1 MANEFKIKKGLIV
14 DGTNTVL
21 DIQGTQGQLFS
32 VTDSLTGDLFSVS
45 DISGIPILNVNSTG
59 LVTVDGNLNLDDNN
73 KIQFGNSQDLQIYH
87 NANDSYIND
96 TGTGDLR
103 IVSSATK
110 IYDADMSH
118 LQASFTDGGSVVLYN
133 AGNEKLATTSTG
145 ISVTGKTTTGTAHF
159 DGNANGSGPGA
170 EIGRNHAYDTLELKG
185 YGSEMMIGSQGTD
198 LHINYRTCNSNTT
211 SHTPNRWFWRAGS
224 STSYSDHYFGEI
236 FSDGLITWSQG
247 NSSHLGTGAAQT
259 TYVGNSSVNNAAIK
273 SNSNTEDMWVMNW
286 GDSAAW
292 GIYNRNID
300 SSLVV
305 ANAITL
311 PANSTAFIGA
321 GLARTYIDHS
331 NGNIGTLGTVE
342 GSKLKILG
350 SAGYFYNDA
359 GTRTAFYGGD
369 FYIQSIG
376 TYYNYATSQY
386 HGGSSGDNHYF
397 RGNPLTGN
405 NWSIDAAGKIMGTD
419 LTFGN
424 SPGASGTGKL
434 IIQND
439 TSGNQGTAG
448 YGILKQRDVNKE
460 VVAGQ
465 QTHIGG
471 YIWYTIKI
479 PSGYSN
485 SGLGSDVEVLIRTGG
500 RHHNGKTLQKY
511 IINVGNGSTQN
522 IGNFNGIN
530 ILQTLDS
537 RIAGSYGG
545 SATAAEFYYRT
556 SVANDTG
563 EVILRLYRADREPVT
578 VVEINP
584 QGAWNNDIT
593 KTPSLVCH
601 GLGTTFDSGT
611 GKGQINETRP
621 TANLSEP
628 LVIQKASFEQ
638 TTGTGGEFIVSANGP
653 ASGNSHE
660 IARFVNVGSLA
671 TSSYM
676 YIGASSGNDWRVGKN
691 INGTAGNTNFG
702 IAKHSGTTLALEI
715 DGSDN
720 ATFAGTITGAADFK
734 ATGNNLKFHAGGNH
748 ILNIDLNGKV
758 YPHTDNSVDLGF
770 STTVARFR
778 NGYFTSNVYA
788 GAFHGTNF
796 YGNGSTLTNVYSET
810 ESNAKF
816 LTKDGSAKEWV
827 FEVNDEGNM
836 SGNRWYKVATVN
848 QGSGG
853 LHIRGF
859 ISNHVEEFGTQKF
872 DLAIQGRETN
882 PTIEIN
888 GQVDVFYNGTG
899 TSTDKSGIRVV
910 RATDETYYDKFDVWI
925 RTTRYSQVRL
935 HLTKSGGT
943 SFHTSTSLVTTEPA
957 PLSPVTTPEIDTST
971 YVEGG
976 YIIVD
981 SLAALSCKTTGTSVV
996 GSLTAAADVIAYSD
1010 ERLKEN
1016 VKTLD
1021 GSKVLQ
1027 MRGVS
1032 FDRLD
1037 NGKYSSGVIAQE
1049 LEKVAP
1055 ELVIDDGKYKGV
1067 AYGNITGYL
1076 IEAIK
1081 EQQKQINELKSQ
1093 MNTCNKTN
1101 CNCNCKN

>member
-1 MANEFKIKKGLIV
+1 MANEFKVKKGLIV

-59 LVTVDGNLNLDDNN
+59 LVTVDGNLNLGDNN
-73 KIQFGNSQDLQIYH
+73 KIQFGDSQDLQIYH
-87 NANDSYIND
+87 NGSDSFIQD
-96 TGTGDLR
+96 TGTGSLKT
-103 IVSSATK
+103 V
-110 IYDADMSH
+110 
-118 LQASFTDGGSVVLYN
+118 ASGFQLLNSTQTQFMMLADGGATSWIKLYYS
-133 AGNEKLATTSTG
+133 GSEKLATTSTG

-159 DGNANGSGPGA
+159 DGAADSSGVGA

-198 LHINYRTCNSNTT
+198 LHINYRTCNNNTS

-224 STSYSDHYFGEI
+224 STSYSDHYFGEV
-236 FSDGLITWSQG
+236 FSDGLITWNQG
-247 NSSHLGTGAAQT
+247 NSSHLGTGAVVT

-273 SNSNTEDMWVMNW
+273 SNSNTEDMWIMNW

-300 SSLVV
+300 SSLAVT
-305 ANAITL
+305 NAITI

-342 GSKLKILG
+342 AAKLKILNG
-350 SAGYFYNDA
+350 AGYFFNDT
-359 GTRTAFYGGD
+359 GTRTAFTGGD
-369 FYIQSIG
+369 LYIQSISN
-376 TYYNYATSQY
+376 YYNYATNQY
-386 HGGSSGDNHYF
+386 HGNSSGDNHYF
-397 RGNPLTGN
+397 RGNPLAGN

-460 VVAGQ
+460 GISGQ
-465 QTHIGG
+465 NTHTGG

-485 SGLGSDVEVLIRTGG
+485 SGLGSDVEVVIRTGG
-500 RHHNGKTLQKY
+500 RHHNGKTLKKY
-511 IINVGNGSTQN
+511 IISVGNGSTAN

-545 SATAAEFYYRT
+545 SATSAEFYYRT

-584 QGAWNNDIT
+584 IGAWNNDIA

-601 GLGTTFDSGT
+601 GLGTTYDSGT
-611 GKGQINETRP
+611 GKGQINQTRP
-621 TANLSEP
+621 TANLSTA

-638 TTGTGGEFIVSANGP
+638 TTGTNGKFTVSANGT
-653 ASGNSHE
+653 ASGNPHE
-660 IARFVNVGSLA
+660 IARFINLGSLA

-676 YIGASSGNDWRVGKN
+676 YIGASSGTDWRLGKN
-691 INGTAGNTNFG
+691 IMGTAGNTNFG

-715 DGSDN
+715 DGSNN
-720 ATFAGTITGAADFK
+720 ATFAGSVDVGTFTLAGSGIVVDAGMTLQTNAGGVNAITLASNGNAAFAGSVT
-734 ATGNNLKFHAGGNH
+734 ATG
-748 ILNIDLNGKV
+748 
-758 YPHTDNSVDLGF
+758 
-770 STTVARFR
+770 
-778 NGYFTSNVYA
+778 
-788 GAFHGTNF
+788 
-796 YGNGSTLTNVYSET
+796 
-810 ESNAKF
+810 
-816 LTKDGSAKEWV
+816 
-827 FEVNDEGNM
+827 
-836 SGNRWYKVATVN
+836 
-848 QGSGG
+848 
-853 LHIRGF
+853 
-859 ISNHVEEFGTQKF
+859 
-872 DLAIQGRETN
+872 
-882 PTIEIN
+882 
-888 GQVDVFYNGTG
+888 DV
-899 TSTDKSGIRVV
+899 V
-910 RATDETYYDKFDVWI
+910 
-925 RTTRYSQVRL
+925 
-935 HLTKSGGT
+935 
-943 SFHTSTSLVTTEPA
+943 
-957 PLSPVTTPEIDTST
+957 
-971 YVEGG
+971 
-976 YIIVD
+976 
-981 SLAALSCKTTGTSVV
+981 
-996 GSLTAAADVIAYSD
+996 AYSD
-1010 ERLKEN
+1010 IKLKEN
-1016 VKTLD
+1016 IKTLD

-1032 FDRLD
+1032 FDRKD
-1037 NGKYSSGVIAQE
+1037 NGASSSGVIAQE
-1049 LEKVAP
+1049 MQKVAP
-1055 ELVIDDGKYKGV
+1055 ELVSDDDGTLGV

-1081 EQQKQINELKSQ
+1081 EQQKQIDELKKLIKDG
-1093 MNTCNKTN
+1093 NNL
-1101 CNCNCKN
+1101 

>member
-59 LVTVDGNLNLDDNN
+59 LVTVDGNLYLPDNK
-73 KIQFGNSQDLQIYH
+73 KILLGTGNDLQIYH
-87 NANDSYIND
+87 DGSNSYITD
-96 TGTGDLR
+96 IGAGDLR
-103 IVSSATK
+103 VGTGAFRLLSANLGETMMT
-110 IYDADMSH
+110 A
-118 LQASFTDGGSVVLYN
+118 FEDGAVNLYHNN
-133 AGNEKLATTSTG
+133 ALKLATTSTG
-145 ISVTGKTTTGTAHF
+145 VTVTGKTTTGTAHF
-159 DGNANGSGPGA
+159 DGAANSSGTGA

-185 YGSEMMIGSQGTD
+185 YGNEMMIGSQGTD
-198 LHINYRTCNSNTT
+198 LHINYRTCNNNTS

-224 STSYSDHYFGEI
+224 STSYSDHYFGEV
-236 FSDGLITWSQG
+236 FSDGLITWNQG
-247 NSSHLGTGAAQT
+247 NSSHLGTGAAVT

-273 SNSNTEDMWVMNW
+273 SNSNTEDMWIMNW

-300 SSLVV
+300 SSLAVT
-305 ANAITL
+305 NAITI
-311 PANSTAFIGA
+311 PANSTSFIGS
-321 GLARTYIDHS
+321 GLARTYINHA

-342 GSKLKILG
+342 ADKLKILG
-350 SAGYFYNDA
+350 GAGYFFNDS
-359 GTRTAFYGGD
+359 GTRTAFTGGD
-369 FYIQSIG
+369 LYIQSIG
-376 TYYNYATSQY
+376 TYYNYAGTQY
-386 HGGSSGDNHYF
+386 HGNSSGDNHYF

-424 SPGASGTGKL
+424 SPGASGTGRL

-448 YGILKQRDVNKE
+448 YGILKQRDVNKQ

-465 QTHIGG
+465 NTHTAG

-485 SGLGSDVEVLIRTGG
+485 SGLGSDVEVVIRTGG

-511 IINVGNGSTQN
+511 IISVGNGSTAN

-545 SATAAEFYYRT
+545 NATSAEFYYRT

-563 EVILRLYRADREPVT
+563 EVILRLLRADREPVT

-601 GLGTTFDSGT
+601 GLGTTYDSQT
-611 GKGQINETRP
+611 NKGQINETRP
-621 TANLSEP
+621 TANLSTA
-628 LVIQKASFEQ
+628 LVIQKAGFTQ
-638 TTGTGGEFIVSANGP
+638 TTGTNGKLDVSANGP
-653 ASGNSHE
+653 ASGTSHE
-660 IARFVNVGSLA
+660 IARFVNMGSLA

-676 YIGASSGNDWRVGKN
+676 YIGASSGTDWRLGKN
-691 INGTAGNTNFG
+691 IMGTSGNNNFG

-720 ATFAGTITGAADFK
+720 ATFAADLTAGSSGKFQVLGAGYIQLGNCTIGASGDNNHIHVNCPTALIPNSTTLADNTALGTSSYRWKT
-734 ATGNNLKFHAGGNH
+734 FHAGPGNF
-748 ILNIDLNGKV
+748 LG
-758 YPHTDNSVDLGF
+758 SV
-770 STTVARFR
+770 
-778 NGYFTSNVYA
+778 
-788 GAFHGTNF
+788 
-796 YGNGSTLTNVYSET
+796 
-810 ESNAKF
+810 
-816 LTKDGSAKEWV
+816 
-827 FEVNDEGNM
+827 
-836 SGNRWYKVATVN
+836 
-848 QGSGG
+848 
-853 LHIRGF
+853 
-859 ISNHVEEFGTQKF
+859 
-872 DLAIQGRETN
+872 
-882 PTIEIN
+882 
-888 GQVDVFYNGTG
+888 
-899 TSTDKSGIRVV
+899 
-910 RATDETYYDKFDVWI
+910 
-925 RTTRYSQVRL
+925 
-935 HLTKSGGT
+935 
-943 SFHTSTSLVTTEPA
+943 
-957 PLSPVTTPEIDTST
+957 
-971 YVEGG
+971 
-976 YIIVD
+976 
-981 SLAALSCKTTGTSVV
+981 
-996 GSLTAAADVIAYSD
+996 TASADVVAYSD
-1010 ERLKEN
+1010 IKLKEN
-1016 VKTLD
+1016 IKTLD

-1032 FDRLD
+1032 FDRKD
-1037 NGKYSSGVIAQE
+1037 NGASSSGVIAQE
-1049 LEKVAP
+1049 MQKVAP
-1055 ELVIDDGKYKGV
+1055 ELVSDDDGTLGV

-1081 EQQKQINELKSQ
+1081 EQQKQIDELK
-1093 MNTCNKTN
+1093 KLI
-1101 CNCNCKN
+1101 KNGNNL

>member
-1 MANEFKIKKGLIV
+1 MANEFKVKKGLIV
-14 DGTNTVL
+14 DGSNTVL

-59 LVTVDGNLNLDDNN
+59 LVTVDGNLNLGDNN
-73 KIQFGNSQDLQIYH
+73 KIQFGDSQDLQIYH

-103 IVSSATK
+103 IVSSLTK

-159 DGNANGSGPGA
+159 DGAANGSGVGA
-170 EIGRNHAYDTLELKG
+170 EIGRNHIYDTLELKG
-185 YGSEMMIGSQGTD
+185 YGAEMMIGSQSTD
-198 LHINYRTCNSNTT
+198 IHINYRTCNSNT
-211 SHTPNRWFWRAGS
+211 SNHTPNRWYWRAGS
-224 STSYSDHYFGEI
+224 ATSYSDHYFGEV

-300 SSLVV
+300 SDLAVT
-305 ANAITL
+305 NAITV

-321 GLARTYIDHS
+321 GLARTYINHA

-350 SAGYFYNDA
+350 GAGYFFNDA
-359 GTRTAFYGGD
+359 GTRTAFTGGD
-369 FYIQSIG
+369 LYIQSIA

-386 HGGSSGDNHYF
+386 HGASSGDNHYF

-405 NWSIDAAGKIMGTD
+405 NWSIDAAGKIMGTN

-424 SPGASGTGKL
+424 SPGASSTGKL

-448 YGILKQRDVNKE
+448 YGILKQRDVNKQ

-465 QTHIGG
+465 STHIGG

-511 IINVGNGSTQN
+511 VINVGNGSTAS
-522 IGNFNGIN
+522 IGNFNDIN

-537 RIAGSYGG
+537 RIGGAYGG

-593 KTPSLVCH
+593 KTPSLECH

-621 TANLSEP
+621 TSNLSTA
-628 LVIQKASFEQ
+628 LVVQKASFEQ
-638 TTGTGGEFIVSANGP
+638 TTGNNGKFTVSANGP
-653 ASGNSHE
+653 ASGVSHE

-676 YIGASSGNDWRVGKN
+676 YIGASSGTDWRLGKN

-702 IAKHSGTTLALEI
+702 IATHSGTTLALEI
-715 DGSDN
+715 DGSNN
-720 ATFAGTITGAADFK
+720 ATFAGSMAIAGNTTTKNTTITTGASSGTAEVLTVNHGSGSH
-734 ATGNNLKFHAGGNH
+734 TGTA
-748 ILNIDLNGKV
+748 IKV
-758 YPHTDNSVDLGF
+758 NSANSGH
-770 STTVARFR
+770 
-778 NGYFTSNVYA
+778 
-788 GAFHGTNF
+788 AFHVT
-796 YGNGSTLTNVYSET
+796 GSV
-810 ESNAKF
+810 
-816 LTKDGSAKEWV
+816 
-827 FEVNDEGNM
+827 
-836 SGNRWYKVATVN
+836 
-848 QGSGG
+848 GSGYAR
-853 LHIRGF
+853 LTSAY
-859 ISNHVEEFGTQKF
+859 SNNPDFYTSGT
-872 DLAIQGRETN
+872 I
-882 PTIEIN
+882 
-888 GQVDVFYNGTG
+888 
-899 TSTDKSGIRVV
+899 
-910 RATDETYYDKFDVWI
+910 
-925 RTTRYSQVRL
+925 
-935 HLTKSGGT
+935 
-943 SFHTSTSLVTTEPA
+943 
-957 PLSPVTTPEIDTST
+957 
-971 YVEGG
+971 
-976 YIIVD
+976 
-981 SLAALSCKTTGTSVV
+981 
-996 GSLTAAADVIAYSD
+996 TAGEDVIAYSD
-1010 ERLKEN
+1010 IKLKEN
-1016 VKTLD
+1016 IKTLD
-1021 GSKVLQ
+1021 GSKVYD

-1032 FDRLD
+1032 FTRKDT
-1037 NGKYSSGVIAQE
+1037 GKESSGVIAQE
-1049 LEKVAP
+1049 MQKIAP
-1055 ELVIDDGKYKGV
+1055 ELVNEIDGTLGV
-1067 AYGNITGYL
+1067 SYGNLTGYL

-1081 EQQKQINELKSQ
+1081 DQQKQIDELK
-1093 MNTCNKTN
+1093 KII
-1101 CNCNCKN
+1101 KNGNNL